1 MQDVIKIGDRIKLE
15 HIKSNSFID
24 SVVTDF
30 DDSGEFRFVE
40 IPGDVVIYWGD
51 GWERVA

>member
-1 MQDVIKIGDRIKLE
+1 MDEIKIGDRIKLE

-24 SVVTDF
+24 SVVVDF
-30 DDSGEFRFVE
+30 DDESTIPSVTL
-40 IPGDVVIYWGD
+40 PGDITIYWGD

>member
-1 MQDVIKIGDRIKLE
+1 MQDEIKIGDRIKLE

-24 SVVTDF
+24 SVVVDF
-30 DDSGEFRFVE
+30 DEGDKYPSVTL
-40 IPGDVVIYWGD
+40 PGDIVIYWGD

>member
-1 MQDVIKIGDRIKLE
+1 MQDEIKIGDRIKLE

-24 SVVTDF
+24 SVVVDF
-30 DDSGEFRFVE
+30 DEDDKYPSVTL
-40 IPGDVVIYWGD
+40 PGDIVIYWGD